1 MSRTVQ
7 LAATL
12 SRLIDDPRFAGRRW
26 NWVTIGQVLGC
37 NQAEA
42 RQVIAYLR
50 RNATDVVWTVGTFS
64 SDWEIMPTAQVRE
77 AVDGM
82 VNQYR
87 HMLTRMQ
94 SAQHTAAVLS
104 VVDPDPGLARWMRR
118 LERIHTR
125 HIEDVE
131 DLLEGLLELSD
142 TRQTPVETP

>member
-1 MSRTVQ
+1 MTRIES

-12 SRLIDDPRFAGRRW
+12 SRLIEDERFAGRRW

-42 RQVIAYLR
+42 REVITYLR

-64 SDWEIMPTAQVRE
+64 TSWEVMPTQSVRD

-87 HMLTRMQ
+87 HMLTRIR
-94 SAQHTAAVLS
+94 SAQHTAEVLS
-104 VVDPDPGLARWMRR
+104 IVDPDPGLARWMRR
-118 LERIHTR
+118 LERMHTR
-125 HIEDVE
+125 QIEDVE
-131 DLLEGLLELSD
+131 DLLEGLMDLG
-142 TRQTPVETP
+142 